1 MLPTMPRKLLGRE
14 GAASAGLAS
23 RRALMSP
30 HYREVRGPQP
40 AGHGEYKATWQL
52 KQCLCE
58 PLQGRAG
65 PEREGPLI
73 THDRHPRSRQMALNN
88 KTSLIRE
95 ATLFPQRRGWL

>member
-1 MLPTMPRKLLGRE
+1 MPLELLGRE
-14 GAASAGLAS
+14 VPSRLAWHHTEPL
-23 RRALMSP
+23 RSP
-30 HYREVRGPQP
+30 NYREVVEPQP
-40 AGHGEYKATWQL
+40 EGHGEHKATWQL
-52 KQCLCE
+52 KQRLCE